1 MTYVSRGWRAGCP
14 PAVSWNMPMKVRSA
28 APSRGGGTCKG
39 DLDIR
44 LCLWYA
50 CSTLG
55 KWVQGEVPVSAFS
68 TLAENIPKEGTRLVT
83 IFIVI
88 LKKEECRAGEAGD
101 QQPCLYPAPCETEV
115 WQRRKRKK
123 RRQNEAAP

>member
-1 MTYVSRGWRAGCP
+1 
-14 PAVSWNMPMKVRSA
+14 MPMKVRSA

-83 IFIVI
+83 ILIVI
-88 LKKEECRAGEAGD
+88 LKKEECRADEAGEHR
-101 QQPCLYPAPCETEV
+101 PCRYPAPSQTEAR
-115 WQRRKRKK
+115 QRRKSKQQR
-123 RRQNEAAP
+123 